1 VTSGAVL
8 FCLPLVT
15 GLVMRWFFD
24 ALTGDAPAGPNVE
37 TVLAFFVASRV
48 AQLAADGGLTIG
60 WVTFRDTSMALLRRN
75 VLSAIVAAYGA
86 GTLGESS
93 GEAVG
98 RLRSDVTEV
107 VESIDAWIDMVGRTL
122 FVTAAV
128 TVLLRIDPVITGVVI
143 APMTVVVTAVNML
156 EERLV
161 RYRRAAQAAGTSVS
175 ALLGELFGAAQALKL
190 AAAAPHAVGHLR
202 DLGEARRK
210 ASMRDHVFT
219 QLLEGFNW
227 NVVNLG
233 TGVILLL
240 AGRAMRAGEFSV
252 GDFALFVI
260 YLDQLVYFPLEVA
273 RLLTTYKQAGV
284 SVRRLEELLHGAG
297 PERLVAHD
305 PLPLTWGSGARG
317 AASPLVGPATEVRP
331 PLRTLEIRGLRY
343 THPGSGKTIGPI
355 SLTAAAGSLT
365 VVTGRIGAG
374 KSTLLHALLGLL
386 PLDDGEVVWNG
397 RRIDPGAGELAP
409 PHAAFVPQAPRL
421 FSETLRENVLAGET
435 DDGRL
440 ERALRLAVLEHDVG
454 QLERG
459 LETLVGPRGVK
470 LSGGQVQRAAAARA
484 LVRRPQLLV
493 LDDLSSALDVETEG
507 LLWDRLLAPPHGA
520 ILAVSHR
527 RVALE
532 RADRVV
538 VLADGRVVGDGPL
551 PELLATCDEL
561 RALWREE
568 APT

>member
-1 VTSGAVL
+1 GAVL

-15 GLVMRWFFD
+15 GLVLRWFFD
-24 ALTGDAPAGPNVE
+24 ALTGDAAAGVTVE
-37 TVLAFFVASRV
+37 TALALFVAAR
-48 AQLAADGGLTIG
+48 AAGLAADEGLTIG
-60 WVTFRDTSMALLRRN
+60 WVSFRDTSMGLLRRN
-75 VLSAIVAAYGA
+75 VLREIVSAYGA
-86 GTLGESS
+86 RALGESS

-98 RLRSDVTEV
+98 RLRSDVSEV
-107 VESIDAWIDMVGRTL
+107 VESIDAWIDMVGRTI
-122 FVTAAV
+122 FVSAAV
-128 TVLLRIDPVITGVVI
+128 TVLLRIDPVITAIVV

-190 AAAAPHAVGHLR
+190 ATAVPHAVSHLR
-202 DLGEARRK
+202 ALGEARRR

-240 AGRAMRAGEFSV
+240 AGRAMRSGAFTV
-252 GDFALFVI
+252 GDFALFVV
-260 YLDQLVYFPLEVA
+260 YLDQIVYFPLEVA

-284 SVRRLEELLHGAG
+284 SVRRLNDLLHGAP
-297 PERLVAHD
+297 PERLVSYDTVTVAKD
-305 PLPLTWGSGARG
+305 PLP
-317 AASPLVGPATEVRP
+317 PLQALEVRDV
-331 PLRTLEIRGLRY
+331 RY
-343 THPGSGKTIGPI
+343 THPGSGKTVGPI
-355 SLTAAAGSLT
+355 TLSIPGGSFT
-365 VVTGRIGAG
+365 VITGRIGAG

-386 PLDDGEVVWNG
+386 PLDDGQVLWNG
-397 RRIDPGAGELAP
+397 QPVDPGSGRLTP

-421 FSETLRENVLAGET
+421 FSETLRENVLAGAP

-440 ERALRLAVLEHDVG
+440 ERAVHAAVLERDVA

-459 LETLVGPRGVK
+459 LDTLVGPRGVK
-470 LSGGQVQRAAAARA
+470 LSGGQIQRAAAARA
-484 LVRRPQLLV
+484 LAREPELLV
-493 LDDLSSALDVETEG
+493 LDDLSSALDVETER
-507 LLWDRLLAPPHGA
+507 LLWDRLLAPPHRT

-538 VLADGRVVGDGPL
+538 VLAGGRVVGDGSL
-551 PELLATCDEL
+551 PELLATCEAL
-561 RALWREE
+561 RALWRE
-568 APT
+568 AAAS